1 MTQSERHARLPSFA
15 MPPSAAVLV
24 LFVVAFC
31 VPGLVGHA
39 PWKTD
44 DAIGIGVVHQMLQHD
59 HWLLP
64 HLAGEVFPDDGP
76 LYYWLASALAFV
88 CSGWFAGWLAPHDAA
103 RLASGLW
110 IALTAFAIYRCAHLW
125 ISDPDSNNGSG
136 LGTRRPGD
144 RLAEHFQDDYTR
156 QQRQHDLLALAHRD
170 GSLGLLLFLGSLGLL
185 LHAHEALPENA
196 SLAGLT
202 LCWWG
207 LSATATGNRSAP
219 WLLGCGL
226 AISLLAK
233 GVLAVALPLLIV
245 LLLPVLH
252 QRWRSGRALSSLL
265 AGVTLAAL
273 TGTLWLLALYK
284 LEPGSYQ
291 AWWTHQQHLL
301 ASLQWPN
308 AAHARNLLET
318 LSWSCWPAWPVAG
331 YWLWRRRH
339 AWQADVTL
347 ILVVLLCSLLAL
359 LVNPAARTVEA
370 LILLPPLAL
379 AAGRGISLLR
389 RGAANALSW
398 FGVMTFA
405 GLSGLIWFGW
415 FAMMTGLPQRMAG
428 NFTRLEPGFVP
439 QFSLGASLLAALLTL
454 LWAWVVLRCERTPQR
469 SAALWASGVILF
481 WGLTMTLWLPW
492 IDYGKSYEGMAA
504 ELRRALPSDA
514 GCVLGQQVGLAQ
526 RAAIDYH
533 SGIMLRDRNNP
544 ANADCR
550 WLVVQF
556 RLGAERDPGAGWS
569 RVWEGSRPRERERYR
584 LYRKKTDGAA
594 RAATS
599 QSDVL
604 DRKEPVRP

>member
-1 MTQSERHARLPSFA
+1 M
-15 MPPSAAVLV
+15 AVLI
-24 LFVVAFC
+24 LFVLAFAL
-31 VPGLVGHA
+31 PGLTGHS

-44 DAIGIGVVHQMLQHD
+44 DAIGIGVVHQMLQHG

-76 LYYWLASALAFV
+76 LYYWLASALVSV
-88 CSGWFAGWLAPHDAA
+88 CTGLFAGWLPPHDAA

-125 ISDPDSNNGSG
+125 ISDPHGNNSGSS
-136 LGTRRPGD
+136 LGMRPSSD
-144 RLAEHFQDDYTR
+144 RLADHFQDDFTR
-156 QQRQHDLLALAHRD
+156 QQRQQDLQALAHRD
-170 GSLGLLLFLGSLGLL
+170 GSLALLLWLGSLGLL

-207 LSATATGNRSAP
+207 LSSAALGTRSAP
-219 WLLGCGL
+219 WLLGFGL

-233 GVLAVALPLLIV
+233 GVLALALPLSVV
-245 LLLPVLH
+245 LLLPLLH
-252 QRWRSGRALSSLL
+252 RRWRSARAVTSLL
-265 AGVTLAAL
+265 AAAALAAL
-273 TGTLWLLALYK
+273 IGSLWLLALYK
-284 LEPGSYQ
+284 LEPTSFQ
-291 AWWTHQQHLL
+291 AWWAHQQHLI
-301 ASLQWPN
+301 ASLQLPN

-339 AWQADVTL
+339 SWQPDVAL
-347 ILVVLLCSLLAL
+347 IWVVLLCSLVVL
-359 LVNPAARTVEA
+359 LLNPAARTVEA

-379 AAGRGISLLR
+379 AAGRGITLLR

-415 FAMMTGLPQRMAG
+415 FAMMTGMPQRMAK
-428 NFTRLEPGFVP
+428 NFTRLEPGFTAS
-439 QFSLGASLLAALLTL
+439 FSLGASLLALLLTL

-481 WGLTMTLWLPW
+481 WGLVMTLWLPW
-492 IDYGKSYEGMAA
+492 IDYGKSYASMAT
-504 ELRRALPSDA
+504 ELRRALPTDA
-514 GCVLGQQVGLAQ
+514 GCVLGEQVGLAQ

-533 SGIMLRDRNNP
+533 SNIMLRDRNNP

-556 RLGAERDPGAGWS
+556 RLGAERDPGAGWT

-584 LYRKKTDGAA
+584 LYRKQPDNAVPGSIRMPISKPNSKAGP
-594 RAATS
+594 
-599 QSDVL
+599 VN
-604 DRKEPVRP
+604 RKEPERP